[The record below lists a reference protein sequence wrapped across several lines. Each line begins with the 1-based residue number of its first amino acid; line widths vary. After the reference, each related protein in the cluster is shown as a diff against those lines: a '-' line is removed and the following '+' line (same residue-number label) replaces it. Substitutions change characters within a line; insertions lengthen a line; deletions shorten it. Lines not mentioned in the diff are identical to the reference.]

1 MIDLSKEELDL
12 IREWYCCIKD
22 TTKDYLEEKDELLYQ
37 KIKELL
43 MEKPEPNPEPLARE
57 MTFRDH
63 FAGLAMQGILAGDNE
78 YNIDSYMIVAGAY
91 SIASAMLKHRNSIM
105 EARNGNP

>member
-1 MIDLSKEELDL
+1 
-12 IREWYCCIKD
+12 
-22 TTKDYLEEKDELLYQ
+22 
-37 KIKELL
+37 
-43 MEKPEPNPEPLARE
+43 

-78 YNIDSYMIVAGAY
+78 YNIDSYMIAAGAY